1 MQARVRP
8 PISSAGP
15 VVSVCPSNGA
25 AMLTR
30 IALMAVMRWNA
41 VLSHAPRMGSA
52 RHPLADPALV
62 TASMT
67 ALKVLMRTAGTS
79 PARRGG
85 LLPAGEFLYPNHV
98 AL

>member
-1 MQARVRP
+1 MQARARP

-41 VLSHAPRMGSA
+41 VRATAWGQGLQWGRGHMEEMLVGGVWLWGWA
-52 RHPLADPALV
+52 R
-62 TASMT
+62 
-67 ALKVLMRTAGTS
+67 
-79 PARRGG
+79 
-85 LLPAGEFLYPNHV
+85 
-98 AL
+98 